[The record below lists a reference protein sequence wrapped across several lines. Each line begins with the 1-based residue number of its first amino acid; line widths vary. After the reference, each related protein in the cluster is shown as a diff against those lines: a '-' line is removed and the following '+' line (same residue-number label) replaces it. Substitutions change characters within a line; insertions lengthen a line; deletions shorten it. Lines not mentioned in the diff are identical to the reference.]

1 MNVATFHALA
11 DPQRLEIVELLRL
24 KPLTVGEIAAQL
36 QLRQPQTSKHL
47 RVLQSAGVIEM
58 QADANRRICSLRP
71 EAFRALDDW
80 LTTFRQLWEERFDKL
95 DGYLQRLQDSAQP
108 PDQPPETTPP
118 PPPKPGDPR

>member
-1 MNVATFHALA
+1 MNAATFHALA

-47 RVLQSAGVIEM
+47 RVLSDAGVIEM

-71 EAFRALDDW
+71 ETFQALDDW
-80 LTTFRQLWEERFDKL
+80 LTTFQQLWKESFDKL
-95 DGYLQRLQDSAQP
+95 DSYLQTLQESAQP
-108 PDQPPETTPP
+108 TDQPLETTPP
-118 PPPKPGDPR
+118 PPPKPGDPL